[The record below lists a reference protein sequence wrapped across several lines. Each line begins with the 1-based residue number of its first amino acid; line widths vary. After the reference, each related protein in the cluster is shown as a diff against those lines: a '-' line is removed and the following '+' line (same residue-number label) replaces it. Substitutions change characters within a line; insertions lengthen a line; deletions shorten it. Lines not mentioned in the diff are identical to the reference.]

1 MAQLTQPFENVFGR
15 AYGRDLKPYPYQRAL
30 AERFDIDVLIAP
42 TGLGK
47 TVAVTLGWAWRRL
60 NNPDGTP
67 RRLVWCLPMRTLVE
81 QIWTE
86 AKAWMTRLTPD
97 FEQAGQRAPE
107 VHLLMGGAV
116 SDEWRLHPERSAI
129 LVGTQDMLLSRALMR
144 GYGMSRFGWPIDFGL
159 LHVDSLWVFD
169 EVQLMGAGLA
179 TSAQLEAFRRR
190 SAWRQ
195 ERPARSLWV
204 SATLEPEWLGTVD
217 FRREMPQPN
226 TLRWNEGGAA
236 EPAELSRRLDA
247 IKRVSRAATVL
258 TAANE
263 RQSEAYARA
272 LAAEILQTHR
282 SGHTTLVILNTVR
295 RAQTLYE
302 ALAKARRNA
311 NGLLLIHSRFR
322 APDRREKHRL
332 LMDGAGADRIVI
344 ATQAVEAGVDMTSA
358 VLFTELAPWSSL
370 VQRFGRCN
378 RGGELNDDGGAEI
391 RWIDADEAT
400 ACARPYE
407 MEALNAARE
416 IVSGLSEASPRRLPR
431 ALPLERPKQV
441 IRAGDFEQMFDTD
454 SDLSGYDIDVSPYI
468 RDTDET
474 SVSVLWREV
483 GDHERVSGPR
493 PERDELCSAP
503 LGDVRNWIKQRS
515 TKPLPVY
522 GEDPNP
528 DERQRNRKNRSW
540 RLVRDERLRPGMVLL
555 LDVSLGGYDP
565 ALGFVGERSDASVT
579 PVQAAT
585 SEEPADTDPGETTDR
600 DPLSFEG
607 YAGPV
612 PLERHLRHVETI
624 VEKLAMGLVSEEETR
639 LLARAARW
647 HDLGKAF
654 EPFQKLLGRIEN
666 GVLLAKSGRD
676 SAAPPRSAVA
686 LRRYF
691 RHELAS
697 ALGFLDQ
704 HDGEPDADLVAYLI
718 AAHHGKVRMG
728 IRPLPDEKP
737 DPTDKR
743 IARGVQDGDCL
754 PEVRCGEE
762 TSAPIKLDLGLMEMG
777 EDKAGRPSWAARTQA
792 LLAALGPFRLAYLEA
807 LLRVADWR
815 ASAAERQGELD
826 GEPGDE

>member
-1 MAQLTQPFENVFGR
+1 MAEPGQAFENIFGR
-15 AYGRDLKPYPYQRAL
+15 AYGHGIKPYRYQRAL
-30 AERFDIDVLIAP
+30 AGRSDIDVLIAP

-47 TVAVTLGWAWRRL
+47 TAAVTLGWAWRRL
-60 NNPDGTP
+60 NYPDGTP

-81 QIWTE
+81 QTAAN
-86 AKAWMTRLTPD
+86 AKAWMCRLKDD
-97 FEQAGQRAPE
+97 FRRAGQCMPE

-116 SDEWRLHPERSAI
+116 AEEWRLHPEHPAI

-190 SAWRQ
+190 SGWQQ
-195 ERPARSLWV
+195 ERAARSLWV
-204 SATLEPEWLGTVD
+204 SATLEPDWLGTVD
-217 FRREMPQPN
+217 FRREIPQPN
-226 TLRWNEGGAA
+226 TLRWDDDGAA
-236 EPAELSRRLDA
+236 EPIELSRRLDA
-247 IKRVSRAATVL
+247 AKSVNRAETVL

-263 RQSEAYARA
+263 KQPDAYARA
-272 LAAEILQTHR
+272 LSAEILRMHR
-282 SGHTTLVILNTVR
+282 SGRTTLVILNTVR
-295 RAQTLYE
+295 RAQAVYE
-302 ALAKARRNA
+302 ALAKAGRSA
-311 NGLLLIHSRFR
+311 DGLLLIHSRFR

-332 LMDGAGADRIVI
+332 LMDDAGADRIVI
-344 ATQAVEAGVDMTSA
+344 ATQAVEAGVDITSA
-358 VLFTELAPWSSL
+358 VLFTELAPWSSM

-378 RGGELNDDGGAEI
+378 RAGELNEDGGAAI
-391 RWIDADEAT
+391 HWIDAEAAA
-400 ACARPYE
+400 ACARPYDPA
-407 MEALNAARE
+407 ALGAARE
-416 IVSGLSEASPRRLPR
+416 IVAGLSDAAPRRLPKG
-431 ALPLERPKQV
+431 LPPERSKQV
-441 IRAGDFEQMFDTD
+441 IRAGDFEQLFDTD
-454 SDLSGYDIDVSPYI
+454 SDLSGYDLDVSPYI
-468 RDTDET
+468 RDTEET
-474 SVSVLWREV
+474 SLSLFWRGV

-503 LGDVRNWIKQRS
+503 LGDVRNWMKQRS

-522 GEDPNP
+522 AEDPNP

-579 PVQAAT
+579 PVQPAT
-585 SEEPADTDPGETTDR
+585 GEDSADTDPGETSDR
-600 DPLSFEG
+600 DPLSFDG
-607 YAGPV
+607 YVEPV
-612 PLERHLRHVETI
+612 PLERHLQHVETI
-624 VEKLAMGLVSEEETR
+624 VEKLAMGLVSAEETR
-639 LLARAARW
+639 RLARAARW

-654 EPFQKLLGRIEN
+654 EPFQKLLGHVE
-666 GVLLAKSGRD
+666 GGPLLAKSGRD
-676 SAAPPRSAVA
+676 ATAPPRNQTR

-697 ALGFLDQ
+697 ALAFFDQ
-704 HDGEPDADLVAYLI
+704 HDGESDADLVAYLV

-737 DPTDKR
+737 EPPNQR

-762 TSAPIKLDLGLMEMG
+762 TSTPIKLDLGLMEMG
-777 EDKAGRPSWAARTQA
+777 EDEAGRPSWAARTQA
-792 LLAALGPFRLAYLEA
+792 LLSALGPFRLAYLEA

-815 ASAAERQGELD
+815 ASAAERKGELD
-826 GEPGDE
+826 GEPADE